1 MTRPPTPEAL
11 RRWLAAELPAGA
23 GAPGDIALRAA
34 GLRADA
40 GPRPD
45 GDLLTDI
52 GLHSAARHGAAA
64 DLLADAGPGAD
75 AGLAA
80 DTDALDEA
88 DAALAA
94 LLAGEPLAA
103 PPSGFADR
111 VMARLAHA
119 ETPHSP
125 AAARRRWALGLGIP
139 AGVAAAAATML
150 WLPLLLHALRSLLG
164 ASGISRVLQ
173 AAIDAAHLVA
183 QVGADLTSWVHTL
196 VLLVTAVAKPL
207 AVPPVAALAAL
218 SLIVSAVALRSLHA
232 LIQRDRRWVYVD
244 PV

>member
-1 MTRPPTPEAL
+1 MTRPPTPETL
-11 RRWLAAELPAGA
+11 RRWLAAELAPGA
-23 GAPGDIALRAA
+23 GAPG
-34 GLRADA
+34 
-40 GPRPD
+40 
-45 GDLLTDI
+45 
-52 GLHSAARHGAAA
+52 
-64 DLLADAGPGAD
+64 
-75 AGLAA
+75 A

-119 ETPHSP
+119 ERPHA

-173 AAIDAAHLVA
+173 AAIDSAHLVA
-183 QVGADLTSWVHTL
+183 QVGADVTSWVHTL

-232 LIQRDRRWVYVD
+232 LIQRDRRWVYAD